1 LTTAEGA
8 FVKFDTLAVH
18 AARIPDPSTGAVATP
33 LVMSTTFERA
43 TDGSYPQTHYYGR
56 AGNPNREQL
65 EQALAALEGGAG
77 ACAFASGL
85 QAVLAVFMAL
95 RAGDH
100 VLVSHDCYWGTRKQL
115 RTLLAPLGITHT
127 EVDTTDLAA
136 VAAAFTPSTRLLWA
150 ETPSNPLLRVSDIAA
165 LAALA
170 QRHGAWL
177 AVDNTFATP
186 VLQRPLEL
194 GADLVMHS
202 TTKYVGG
209 HSDLTGGLVVTREA
223 GALLTAVR
231 AFQCDGGG
239 VPSPFDCWL
248 LRRSLMS
255 LPLRVRA
262 QSATALA
269 VAQFL
274 GAQPRVTA
282 VHYPGLAQHPQ
293 HALAA
298 RQMSGFGAMLSFEV
312 GGGGA
317 AAMAVAARV
326 QIFTRATS
334 LGGVESLI
342 EHRASME
349 GPGTQT
355 PAGLLRVSIGLE
367 DVSDLQADLA
377 AALQG

>member
-1 LTTAEGA
+1 M
-8 FVKFDTLAVH
+8 KIDTLAVH
-18 AARIPDPSTGAVATP
+18 AARTPDPSTGAVASP

-43 TDGSYPQTHYYGR
+43 PDGSYPQTHYYGR

-65 EQALAALEGGAG
+65 EKALAALEGAQE
-77 ACAFASGL
+77 ACAFASGQ
-85 QAVLAVFMAL
+85 QAVLAVFMSL
-95 RAGDH
+95 RTGDH
-100 VLVSHDCYWGTRKQL
+100 VLVSHDSYWGTRKQL
-115 RTLLAPLGITHT
+115 RSILAPLGITHT
-127 EVDTTDLAA
+127 EVDTTNPAA
-136 VAAAFTPSTRLLWA
+136 VAAAFTSATRLLWV

-170 QRHGAWL
+170 HQHGAWL
-177 AVDNTFATP
+177 AVDNTFATA
-186 VLQRPLEL
+186 VLQQPLAL

-202 TTKYVGG
+202 TTKFVGG
-209 HSDLTGGLVVTREA
+209 HSDLTGGVVAIRET
-223 GALLTAVR
+223 GPLSDSLR
-231 AFQCDGGG
+231 AFQCEGGG

-269 VAQFL
+269 VAEFL
-274 GAQPRVTA
+274 AAQPNVSA
-282 VHYPGLAQHPQ
+282 VHYPGLPHHPQ

-298 RQMSGFGAMLSFEV
+298 RQMSAFGAMLSFEV
-312 GGGGA
+312 AGGAA

-326 QIFTRATS
+326 QLFTRATS

-355 PAGLLRVSIGLE
+355 PPGLLRVSIGLE
-367 DVSDLQADLA
+367 DAGDLREDLA
-377 AALQG
+377 SALAG

>member
-1 LTTAEGA
+1 M
-8 FVKFDTLAVH
+8 KFDTLAVH
-18 AARIPDPSTGAVATP
+18 AARSPDPSTGAVATP

-43 TDGSYPQTHYYGR
+43 ADGSYPQTHYYGR
-56 AGNPNREQL
+56 SGNPNREQL
-65 EQALAALEGGAG
+65 EQALAALEGGAA

-165 LAALA
+165 LAELA
-170 QRHGAWL
+170 HHHGAAL

-209 HSDLTGGLVVTREA
+209 HSDLTGGLVVTREV

-269 VAQFL
+269 VAEFL
-274 GAQPRVTA
+274 STQPNVSA

-293 HALAA
+293 RALAA

-312 GGGGA
+312 AGGAA

-326 QIFTRATS
+326 QVFTRATS

>member
-1 LTTAEGA
+1 M
-8 FVKFDTLAVH
+8 KIDTLAVH
-18 AARIPDPSTGAVATP
+18 AAREPDPATGAVASP

-43 TDGSYPQTHYYGR
+43 ADGSYPQTHYYGR

-65 EQALAALEGGAG
+65 EQALAALEGAHA

-136 VAAAFTPSTRLLWA
+136 VAAAFTPATRLLWA

-170 QRHGAWL
+170 HQHGAVL

-186 VLQRPLEL
+186 VLQRPLAL

-209 HSDLTGGLVVTREA
+209 HSDLTGGLVATREA
-223 GALLTAVR
+223 GPLLAALR

-274 GAQPRVTA
+274 ATQPAVTA
-282 VHYPGLAQHPQ
+282 VHYPGLTHHPQ

-298 RQMSGFGAMLSFEV
+298 QQMSAFGAMLSFEV
-312 GGGGA
+312 AGGA
-317 AAMAVAARV
+317 TAAMAVAARV
-326 QIFTRATS
+326 QLFTRATS

-367 DVSDLQADLA
+367 DAGDLQADLA
-377 AALQG
+377 TALQG